1 MNLKKY
7 NVKKKSIK
15 KSSSEDLIVLIAVM
29 ARNIMNISV
38 ELKKRQTSKE
48 LQLSKVPNDFSEGPD
63 FSKLN
68 FDYRGPYPKQV
79 PVKDGIMERGV
90 TSNLFTGLDN
100 DPDNNESSEEIL
112 PDDKMTVGSDDKKDP
127 VLLNDKEL
135 QTVLNT
141 PGRMVVHVKENCDE
155 DCDSPGR
162 LLEKAIE
169 EFGIYQDKLL
179 IPLVNGTRLS
189 IAYKFY
195 GALPKEYDESI
206 KNRCFVYDTWR
217 KSITNTISCV
227 STAYPGDIITRFSQ
241 IEEMVRY
248 SKYKESINEYGF
260 YLRVIRSA
268 IILYQCFG
276 IDNIYDNSLRE
287 DFIRS
292 MNDLEF
298 YFTTMSDL
306 VKYNRTVLTR
316 IHAFTFRFI
325 PKDKCGYKFG
335 LRYTPTRRATSSCL
349 DSYIGDNTRFSDKKI
364 ADYEDALT
372 HNFPD
377 IEEYDQYVLYSFSVF
392 NTSECNEYVGVD
404 NSIITPER
412 TKKFQKLNSVIIK
425 IYRYYLD
432 KVLGVYDMEDIDY
445 NEVVKNDK
453 FLKENLISLV
463 NDDFNK

>member
-15 KSSSEDLIVLIAVM
+15 KSSSEDLNVLIAVM

-68 FDYRGPYPKQV
+68 FEYRGPYPKQV
-79 PVKDGIMERGV
+79 PVKEGIMERGI
-90 TSNLFTGLDN
+90 TSNLFTGLDT
-100 DPDNNESSEEIL
+100 DQDNNESSEEIL
-112 PDDKMTVGSDDKKDP
+112 PDDKMPVGPDGKNVP
-127 VLLNDKEL
+127 VLLNDKEV

-141 PGRMVVHVKENCDE
+141 PGRMVIHEKENYDE

-169 EFGIYQDKLL
+169 EFGIYQDKLF

-217 KSITNTISCV
+217 KSITNTIPCV

-276 IDNIYDNSLRE
+276 IDNIYDNSLR
-287 DFIRS
+287 DKFIRS

-306 VKYNRTVLTR
+306 VKYNRTVSTR
-316 IHAFTFRFI
+316 IHAFTFRFT

-349 DSYIGDNTRFSDKKI
+349 DSYIGDTSWITDDKI
-364 ADYEDALT
+364 NAYEDALA

-377 IEEYDQYVLYSFSVF
+377 VEDYDQYVLYSFSVF

-404 NSIITPER
+404 NSIITPDR
-412 TKKFQKLNSVIIK
+412 TKKFQELNSVIIQ
-425 IYRYYLD
+425 IYQYYLD
-432 KVLGVYDMEDIDY
+432 KVLGVYDMEDVEY

-453 FLKENLISLV
+453 FLKENMISLV

>member
-1 MNLKKY
+1 MKVKKLKVRKETIKTLETRVLEKMLIIMNKNVSVLLDELVERKDFVFLATQYGKIAGLKK
-7 NVKKKSIK
+7 
-15 KSSSEDLIVLIAVM
+15 
-29 ARNIMNISV
+29 
-38 ELKKRQTSKE
+38 
-48 LQLSKVPNDFSEGPD
+48 
-63 FSKLN
+63 SKLEKIQMN
-68 FDYRGPYPKQV
+68 
-79 PVKDGIMERGV
+79 PVD
-90 TSNLFTGLDN
+90 FLDLAA
-100 DPDNNESSEEIL
+100 ETKKEIL
-112 PDDKMTVGSDDKKDP
+112 PVDEVSVGSYGKSVP
-127 VLLNDKEL
+127 VVLSDEEV

-141 PGRMVVHVKENCDE
+141 PGRMVVDHKEDFDDE

-162 LLEKAIE
+162 LLEKAVE

-179 IPLVNGTRLS
+179 IPLDNGTRLS

-195 GALPKEYDESI
+195 GALPKEYDDNI
-206 KNRCFVYDTWR
+206 KKRCFVYDTWR

>member
-1 MNLKKY
+1 MKLKKLKVRKENLKTLETRVLEKMLIIMNK
-7 NVKKKSIK
+7 NVSTILDELVERKDFVFLAIQYGKIAGFKKSK
-15 KSSSEDLIVLIAVM
+15 
-29 ARNIMNISV
+29 
-38 ELKKRQTSKE
+38 LKKI
-48 LQLSKVPNDFSEGPD
+48 PMNPMDF
-63 FSKLN
+63 LN
-68 FDYRGPYPKQV
+68 LGTEIEK
-79 PVKDGIMERGV
+79 
-90 TSNLFTGLDN
+90 
-100 DPDNNESSEEIL
+100 EIL
-112 PDDKMTVGSDDKKDP
+112 PDDKMPVGPDGKNVP
-127 VLLNDKEL
+127 VLLTDKEV

-141 PGRMVVHVKENCDE
+141 TGRMVIHEKENCDE

-189 IAYKFY
+189 TAYKFY

-217 KSITNTISCV
+217 KSITNTIPCV

-248 SKYKESINEYGF
+248 SNYKESINEYGF

-276 IDNIYDNSLRE
+276 IDNIYDNSLR
-287 DFIRS
+287 DRFIRS

-306 VKYNRTVLTR
+306 VKYNRTLSTK

-349 DSYIGDNTRFSDKKI
+349 DSYIDDTSWITDDKI
-364 ADYEDALT
+364 NSYEDALA
-372 HNFPD
+372 HNFPN
-377 IEEYDQYVLYSFSVF
+377 IEDYDQYVLYSFSVF

-412 TKKFQKLNSVIIK
+412 TKRFQELNSVIIQ
-425 IYRYYLD
+425 IYQYYLD
-432 KVLGVYDMEDIDY
+432 KVLGVYDMEDVDF
-445 NEVVKNDK
+445 NAVVKNDK
-453 FLKENLISLV
+453 FLKENMISLV

>member
-112 PDDKMTVGSDDKKDP
+112 PDDKKDP
-127 VLLNDKEL
+127 VLLNDKEV

-141 PGRMVVHVKENCDE
+141 PGRMVVHEKEDYYDE

-195 GALPKEYDESI
+195 GVLPKEYDESI

-241 IEEMVRY
+241 IEDMVRY

-364 ADYEDALT
+364 ADYEDALS

-412 TKKFQKLNSVIIK
+412 TKKFQKLNSVIIQ

-432 KVLGVYDMEDIDY
+432 KVLGVYDMEDVDY

-453 FLKENLISLV
+453 FLRENMISLV

>member
-1 MNLKKY
+1 MNSKKY

-15 KSSSEDLIVLIAVM
+15 KSSSEDLNVLIAVM

-141 PGRMVVHVKENCDE
+141 PGRMVVHGKENCDE